1 VFEYIPTVLRSQ
13 EIIDK
18 SFKKASNIVEPY
30 FPKKEDKVR
39 KEVIDRISTIES
51 ISTGHFDKLIKKFPT
66 IEAVHPFYYS
76 LIDLMFDVNKYK
88 LSLGKV
94 QWTSEKIKDLSTFYI
109 KKLKYARTI
118 DDINSIMKSYYGR
131 YSSLVNNIG
140 NDLLFL
146 GECRNYLKRLPGI
159 IMNIPTF
166 ILAGMP
172 NTGKSSLL
180 HEITGSNPEIA
191 EYPFTTR
198 DILIAYRHFN
208 NRRAQFIDTPG
219 ILDRT
224 MDKRNDIEKKS
235 IIALSKIDGII
246 LFLMDYSG
254 TTKYTVD
261 EQEELYSEIKNSFSN
276 KIYRIQTKIDI
287 SQRVEDIAV
296 STKIPDGIKPLMEI
310 IESEVNGYYGSGN

>member
-1 VFEYIPTVLRSQ
+1 MFEYIPTVLRSQ

-180 HEITGSNPEIA
+180 HEITGNNPEIA

>member
-1 VFEYIPTVLRSQ
+1 MFEYIPTVLRSQ

-261 EQEELYSEIKNSFSN
+261 EQEELYNEIKNSFSN

>member
-1 VFEYIPTVLRSQ
+1 MFEYIPTVLRSQ

>member
-1 VFEYIPTVLRSQ
+1 MFEYIPTVLRSQ

-224 MDKRNDIEKKS
+224 MDRRNDIEKKS

>member
-1 VFEYIPTVLRSQ
+1 MFEYIPTVLRSQ

-261 EQEELYSEIKNSFSN
+261 EQEELYREIKNSFSN